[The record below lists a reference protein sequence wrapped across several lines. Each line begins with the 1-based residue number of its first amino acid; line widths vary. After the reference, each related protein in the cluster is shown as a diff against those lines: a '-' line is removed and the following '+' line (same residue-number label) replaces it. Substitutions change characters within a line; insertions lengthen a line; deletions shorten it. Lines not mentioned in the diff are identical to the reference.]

1 MAWSEWVS
9 TDEAQA
15 RASGRRGYNKR
26 RRDQAQ
32 ARREEVRQL
41 LDRWGTSAPAKVKI
55 ALVLGVSTATVNRDV
70 RALAERPALPLIC
83 PTCHL
88 PSRLDVDPTDLT
100 DDPAELAALEQAM
113 ARLLGLEDPDAL
125 PPRRAGSPPARPTRP
140 QGDDRVDSSGMPLG
154 TTAARTWG

>member
-9 TDEAQA
+9 MDEAHA

-26 RRDQAQ
+26 RRDHAQ

-83 PTCHL
+83 PTCGL
-88 PSRLDVDPTDLT
+88 PSRLDIDPSSVTDNP
-100 DDPAELAALEQAM
+100 DELARLEQAM
-113 ARLLGLEDPDAL
+113 ARLIGMGDPEAP
-125 PPRRAGSPPARPTRP
+125 PPRRTGSRAPRLTRP
-140 QGDDRVDSSGMPLG
+140 QGDDRSVARGRPLG
-154 TTAARTWG
+154 QTAAHV